1 MSNLTIK
8 QIDWQFDEPEFYF
21 NPANRPF
28 SAFMNNI
35 GFMAVGL
42 ERYFCKA
49 MKDAEKL
56 IVDPAVLEECRMF
69 NRQEMVHSKAH
80 YKHCKALIARYPGL
94 QEALDRCIEM
104 FDEHYEAH
112 DLKYHLSYMGGLESA
127 FTPLFGTII
136 DHRDALFGGDAQ
148 VSSLFLWHFCEEIEH
163 RSSAISVY
171 NHVYGD
177 HIYRMRNLK
186 AMMAHGRKI
195 TLMLQDA
202 FRRAVPE
209 FDTEDFY
216 MTWAE
221 ALPKWTRRKMGWKIA
236 ASQLPFYPHDTQR
249 LPAYFAEWNQR
260 YEAGEDMRLAYAGPL
275 LAQAA

>member
-8 QIDWQFDEPEFYF
+8 QIDWQFDNPEFYF
-21 NPANRPF
+21 NPANREF
-28 SAFMNNI
+28 SAFMNSI

-56 IVDPAVLEECRMF
+56 ITDPRVLEECRMF

-80 YKHCKALIARYPGL
+80 HKHCKALIARYPGL

-104 FDEHYEAH
+104 YDEHYETH
-112 DLKYHLSYMGGLESA
+112 DLKHHLSYMGGLESA

-136 DHRDALFGGDAQ
+136 DQRDLLFGGDPQ

-163 RSSAISVY
+163 RSSAITVY

-177 HIYRMRNLK
+177 HIYRMRNVK
-186 AMMAHGRKI
+186 PMIAHGHEI
-195 TLMLQDA
+195 TLMLQDV
-202 FRRAVPE
+202 FRKAVPE
-209 FDTEDFY
+209 FDTEEFFK
-216 MTWAE
+216 TWAKP
-221 ALPKWTRRKMGWKIA
+221 LPKWTLRKMGWKIA

-249 LPAYFAEWNQR
+249 LPAYFAEWNKR
-260 YEAGEDMRLAYAGPL
+260 YDAGEDMRAAYAGPV
-275 LAQAA
+275 LAAA

>member
-8 QIDWQFDEPEFYF
+8 KIDWQFDGVEFYF
-21 NPANRPF
+21 NPANREF
-28 SAFMNNI
+28 SAFMNSI
-35 GFMAVGL
+35 GFLVVGL

-56 IVDPAVLEECRMF
+56 ITNPAVLEECKMF
-69 NRQEMVHSKAH
+69 NRQEMEHSKAH
-80 YKHCKALIARYPGL
+80 VRHCKALIAKYPGL
-94 QEALDRCIEM
+94 QEALDGSIRM
-104 FDEHYEAH
+104 YDEHYAAH
-112 DLKYHLSYMGGLESA
+112 DLKYHLSFMGGLESA

-136 DHRDALFGGDAQ
+136 DNRDVLFGGDAR

-177 HIYRMRNLK
+177 HIYRMRNVK
-186 AMMAHGRKI
+186 SMTAHGRDV
-195 TLMLQDA
+195 TLMLQDV

-216 MTWAE
+216 MTWTK
-221 ALPKWTRRKMGWKIA
+221 ALPKWTLRKMGWKIA
-236 ASQLPFYPHDTQR
+236 ASQLPFYPHDGQR
-249 LPAYFAEWNQR
+249 LPAYYAEWNRR
-260 YEAGEDMRLAYAGPL
+260 YDAGEDMRLAYDGPVL
-275 LAQAA
+275 KAA